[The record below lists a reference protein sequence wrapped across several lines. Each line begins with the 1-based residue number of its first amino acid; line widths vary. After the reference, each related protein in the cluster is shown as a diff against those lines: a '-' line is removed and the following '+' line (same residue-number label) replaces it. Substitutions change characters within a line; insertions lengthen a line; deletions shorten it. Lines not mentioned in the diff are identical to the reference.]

1 MGCRP
6 AGAWRWMGVIEKVVE
21 IDGDAAVVAKE
32 QSVSAIRTVSAARH
46 FKSAE
51 VHMDGRLCVIFIVL
65 IKYYLKIISSLS
77 DPPTQRMNQKRFV
90 EQPS

>member
-1 MGCRP
+1 MKKL
-6 AGAWRWMGVIEKVVE
+6 V
-21 IDGDAAVVAKE
+21 
-32 QSVSAIRTVSAARH
+32 TVSAARH